1 MGLPN
6 IVSQIVL
13 LIISSNIYSMSLQES
28 DTKVPTD
35 TMFPLL
41 HETLALYIEKKY
53 SDPCLKNTII
63 SYILEK

>member
-1 MGLPN
+1 
-6 IVSQIVL
+6 
-13 LIISSNIYSMSLQES
+13 MSLQES